1 MTSKW
6 PTKPFIILTQAY
18 LSVNI
23 FHCLPFSPS
32 ALQQQLPHW
41 SSRTPYL
48 LSPQGG
54 PDVTSAQNFFFFFFL
69 QTSACILSSSGL
81 YSKIA
86 SYDRNFPDDP
96 LQNKIVSLAHL
107 QKFLSLFLSFITQPA
122 QNFALFGMLC
132 ICMFTHL
139 RSGSFLQHISS
150 MWEGM

>member
-54 PDVTSAQNFFFFFFL
+54 PDVTSAQNFFFFF
-69 QTSACILSSSGL
+69 
-81 YSKIA
+81 
-86 SYDRNFPDDP
+86 SYRH
-96 LQNKIVSLAHL
+96 LLVSLVL
-107 QKFLSLFLSFITQPA
+107 QVSTRKQPHMTETSLMIPYKIRQSPQPTSRNSYHSFSVLSPSLHRILHYLA
-122 QNFALFGMLC
+122 CYVFAC
-132 ICMFTHL
+132 L
-139 RSGSFLQHISS
+139 RI
-150 MWEGM
+150 